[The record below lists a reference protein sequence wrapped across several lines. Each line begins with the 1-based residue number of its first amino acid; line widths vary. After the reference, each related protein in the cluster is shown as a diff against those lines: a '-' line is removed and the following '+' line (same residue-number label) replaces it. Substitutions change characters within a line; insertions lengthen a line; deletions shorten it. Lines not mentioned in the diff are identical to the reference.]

1 MILSICID
9 TVKFI
14 SSSSSILEIDIIYII
29 YKYFFWLSIRFYNG
43 TTDGKMSHLLNFSA
57 W

>member
-14 SSSSSILEIDIIYII
+14 SSSSSILEML
-29 YKYFFWLSIRFYNG
+29 YFFWLSIRFYNG
-43 TTDGKMSHLLNFSA
+43 TPDGKMSHLLNFSA